1 MPPEI
6 SERDWKVCREL
17 REVALDRLC
26 QRALRDARVVVE
38 NSSKSHHERFRDL
51 FTLVADR
58 NEEIARGFDGP
69 KRSEMFHQQAFIHNL
84 GLLEIH
90 ELGRFS
96 EDTRE
101 RVVSLARL
109 F

>member
-1 MPPEI
+1 MPPVT
-6 SERDWKVCREL
+6 SERDWKVFREL
-17 REVALDRLC
+17 RELALERLC

-38 NSSKSHHERFRDL
+38 DSSKSHHERFRDL
-51 FTLVADR
+51 FALVADR
-58 NEEIARGFDGP
+58 DEVIARGFDGP
-69 KRSEMFHQQAFIHNL
+69 KRSEMLHQLALIHSL

-90 ELGRFS
+90 ELARFS